1 MIRGQIEQVGKGA
14 SGTDTNQNQPDPERA
29 PAGSKP
35 SIVKLLLRIELKSW
49 CWNLRGRARDLVG
62 FDSCLL
68 RLPPSR
74 RHF

>member
-35 SIVKLLLRIELKSW
+35 SIVKLLLRVELKSW
-49 CWNLRGRARDLVG
+49 CLEPAGARSG
-62 FDSCLL
+62 PGWF
-68 RLPPSR
+68 
-74 RHF
+74 